1 MKKIKSKLTKGA
13 ALLLSVLLLAGAGLP
28 LGSGKAEAKT
38 INSGADYGTL
48 TTPSDMAFDADGN
61 MYIANINSNT
71 INKIDKTGTVTEV
84 PSGGAYG
91 TLDGPKDIDFD
102 KDGNMYVVNT
112 GSSTVNK
119 ITPEGAVTAIANGGI
134 LGTLSNPMDMEIDS
148 QGNIYITNFKS
159 TINKITPEGAITQT
173 TSGGIYG
180 TYEFAYELAIDEADN
195 LYVIDAIGDSITKV
209 RPNGEYSKVSS
220 GGIYGTLNLPLD
232 VEFDSQD
239 NMYIVNANLDEE
251 GMEHYFITKITKE
264 GGIHY
269 VQDNGPYGNLGS
281 TEDVEFDADGNMY
294 IVRSGDYDAINKIS
308 DLSGIYTIQSKNSNL
323 LMDVYGG
330 GMDQGVNVIQ
340 WPTNGG
346 TNQQWNFEL
355 LDNGYYKITSALSGM
370 SLDIYGG
377 GADQGN
383 RVIQWPYHGGTNQ
396 QWILIE
402 NEDGSISF
410 MSRLAEENGTRYVLD
425 VYGGGMDQGVN
436 VIQWTST
443 GGNNQKWTLNPVEA
457 HTLSYDSNGG
467 TPVAGSDIMPGQLL
481 TEPASPTKDGS
492 VFGGWYKDAALTQKW
507 NFTKD
512 RMPSADLTLY
522 AKWEKDYSGIYNIR
536 SKNSDLVMDVYG
548 GGTDQGVN
556 VIQWPHLGQ
565 SNQEWKFESL
575 GNGYYKVTSMLSEMS
590 LDVYGGGTS
599 LGNKVIQWPYHG
611 GTNQQWK
618 IIENADGSVSLM
630 SRLAEE
636 SGTGYLL
643 DVFGG
648 GMDQGVNVIQWT
660 AHFGDNQKWL
670 LESVTK

>member
-340 WPTNGG
+340 W
-346 TNQQWNFEL
+346 
-355 LDNGYYKITSALSGM
+355 
-370 SLDIYGG
+370 
-377 GADQGN
+377 
-383 RVIQWPYHGGTNQ
+383 
-396 QWILIE
+396 
-402 NEDGSISF
+402 
-410 MSRLAEENGTRYVLD
+410 
-425 VYGGGMDQGVN
+425 
-436 VIQWTST
+436 TST